1 MAAELVLQKHPL
13 HLHIELASANKAL
26 PLIDGKRIYILRRH
40 CKSWYLDQGRQVEI
54 KRYGFPVVP
63 DFGGTAHA
71 YCGTSL
77 EACIGDLQEW
87 WMKPHKEA
95 SIRGYII
102 KSRIRCTENLIIAGP
117 YSPCLFRMGAPAGP
131 RYLLQTLQ
139 GNLTRKE
146 ALRQWK
152 KEEAEQKAA
161 AMQAHLSPMS
171 PKCYCPLIFGERQGC
186 PTKPI

>member
-40 CKSWYLDQGRQVEI
+40 CKSWNLDQGRQVEI
-54 KRYGFPVVP
+54 KRYGFPVVL

-95 SIRGYII
+95 PNPAHRKPDHCWAIQPVSVPDGCSRRPQVLATSLTGQSDTKRSTTAVEKGGGRT
-102 KSRIRCTENLIIAGP
+102 KSSGDAGP
-117 YSPCLFRMGAPAGP
+117 FEPYVTEMLLPA
-131 RYLLQTLQ
+131 
-139 GNLTRKE
+139 N
-146 ALRQWK
+146 
-152 KEEAEQKAA
+152 
-161 AMQAHLSPMS
+161 
-171 PKCYCPLIFGERQGC
+171 I
-186 PTKPI
+186 